1 MNVNSFSLF
10 WSVCSGVRALFD
22 FFFMFFIISSII
34 INIITLSYLFFGL
47 RHPWIALESSYS
59 SYI

>member
-10 WSVCSGVRALFD
+10 GQFVPGLDHCSI
-22 FFFMFFIISSII
+22 FFMSFIISSII
-34 INIITLSYLFFGL
+34 INIITLSCLFFGL
-47 RHPWIALESSYS
+47 SHPWIALMSSYS